1 MLQES
6 KMMLSAQYPTNETNK
21 EVVFTS
27 TIFGLFLYL
36 LLIIYQPF
44 GTSQFEHSH
53 KYLLLFPYAII
64 AAFAFCCINLLIRRQ
79 QSKWTIGSELFKV
92 FLILVLISSLSYLY
106 NTLLISK
113 VNLSLENYLYMFAYT
128 SALGLPVA
136 TIYILARYIYLKNKP
151 LANTTKSG
159 NKSIIKSKYDI
170 EINEGRLKQKLCVV
184 PDYGKFSLEIQ
195 QDEFVFA
202 ESADNY
208 CILFFYNNG
217 ILQKE
222 IIRISLTK
230 LLNQIQN
237 DTIKKVHRSF
247 IVNLKKVAKFKG
259 NASGYKISIENIEK
273 ELTISRNYIDS
284 VLPVLKNLAART

>member
-1 MLQES
+1 
-6 KMMLSAQYPTNETNK
+6 
-21 EVVFTS
+21 
-27 TIFGLFLYL
+27 
-36 LLIIYQPF
+36 
-44 GTSQFEHSH
+44 
-53 KYLLLFPYAII
+53 
-64 AAFAFCCINLLIRRQ
+64 
-79 QSKWTIGSELFKV
+79 
-92 FLILVLISSLSYLY
+92 
-106 NTLLISK
+106 
-113 VNLSLENYLYMFAYT
+113 MFAYT

-159 NKSIIKSKYDI
+159 NKSVIKSEHGV
-170 EINEGRLKQKLCVV
+170 EIKESPLKQKLCIV

-195 QDEFVFA
+195 RDEFVFA

-230 LLNQIQN
+230 LLNQVQN

-247 IVNLKKVAKFKG
+247 IVNLKKVTKFKG